1 MSEPTTPP
9 APVVNKPQVNIP
21 AGWVAFVKVDE
32 KRALGI
38 SQFRYPS
45 IGFSDLLLIAKPTAN
60 ELLAELT
67 RLGYSYP
74 TPPAP
79 PAP

>member
-9 APVVNKPQVNIP
+9 TPVVNKPQVNIP
-21 AGWVAFVKVDE
+21 AGWVAFVKVSE
-32 KRALGI
+32 NRALGI

-45 IGFSDLLLIAKPTAN
+45 VGFTDLLMVSKPTVN

-67 RLGYSYP
+67 RLGYSH
-74 TPPAP
+74 PPAP
-79 PAP
+79 TP